1 MSKQIN
7 KIFSMIQTELKSE
20 KVELEKVELAV
31 DDYNKFLKELLS
43 IDKDLKNEVGDY
55 VSLKNKIIAIRQNVS
70 KLSFKASGILKETE
84 KLATEDLKKAK
95 ELGVNANIVTKPYQ
109 QIKKDVNDIEKKAER
124 VIQATKSIK

>member
-1 MSKQIN
+1 MYKELN
-7 KIFSMIQTELKSE
+7 KVFSMIKTELKSE

-55 VSLKNKIIAIRQNVS
+55 VSLKNKIIAIRRNVS

-84 KLATEDLKKAK
+84 KLVTEDLKKAK
-95 ELGVNANIVTKPYQ
+95 ELGVNLPGKALREQAKEWLKDSNKFFNSL
-109 QIKKDVNDIEKKAER
+109 KKNL
-124 VIQATKSIK
+124 

>member
-1 MSKQIN
+1 
-7 KIFSMIQTELKSE
+7 MIQTELKSE